1 MSLYD
6 YELSKKIAVRD
17 EPFHALVMAA
27 IRKADTGNLARLEL
41 AFPEVVDE
49 FRRRYDA
56 PLGVIPEDGVTPEE
70 YLEKLTGNPPG

>member
-6 YELSKKIAVRD
+6 YELSRQIAVRD
-17 EPFHALVMAA
+17 EPFYALIMAA
-27 IRKADTGNLARLEL
+27 IRKADTGNLARLDA
-41 AFPEVVDE
+41 AFPDAVSE

-70 YLEKLTGNPPG
+70 YLEKLTGNPPV